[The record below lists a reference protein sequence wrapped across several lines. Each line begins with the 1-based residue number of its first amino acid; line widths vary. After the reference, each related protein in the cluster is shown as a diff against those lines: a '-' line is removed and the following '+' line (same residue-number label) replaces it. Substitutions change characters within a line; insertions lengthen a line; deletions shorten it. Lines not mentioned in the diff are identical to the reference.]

1 MSIRRTGLMSYN
13 QKRIARWYFGGVAS
27 SIAALI
33 THPIDLMKV
42 LMQTQAEKL
51 SMVRTTQKILREQG
65 VLALYNGIS
74 ASMLRQYT

>member
-1 MSIRRTGLMSYN
+1 MSYN

-42 LMQTQAEKL
+42 LMQTQAYFIGHK
-51 SMVRTTQKILREQG
+51 M
-65 VLALYNGIS
+65 
-74 ASMLRQYT
+74 